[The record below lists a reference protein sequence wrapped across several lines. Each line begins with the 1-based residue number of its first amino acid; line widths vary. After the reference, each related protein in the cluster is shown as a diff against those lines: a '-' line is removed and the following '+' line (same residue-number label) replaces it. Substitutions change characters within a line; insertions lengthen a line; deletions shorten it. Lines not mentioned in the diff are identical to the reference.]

1 MTRSM
6 NVELVEDDALLA
18 RQFVWAFEREGYT
31 VHHSHHAKEA
41 ILAIDEALPDVIVL
55 DVLLP
60 ATTGFA
66 LLHELQSYDDT
77 RVIPVIICSS
87 VPLTMKEL
95 ASYGVRRIIDKTTMV
110 PGDLIKAVRAV
121 LL

>member
-18 RQFVWAFEREGYT
+18 RQFVWALEREGYA

-60 ATTGFA
+60 ATTGFT